1 MLIATEPMKLP
12 PLGVIAGVATVETIA
27 GAAIAK
33 VKAEARV
40 TPPPAALMLIEKLP
54 VGVDPLVAML
64 RRAEHVGLHD
74 VDENEPVAPE
84 GRPETLKAT
93 A

>member
-40 TPPPAALMLIEKLP
+40 TPPPVPLTLTEKLP

-64 RRAEHVGLHD
+64 RRVEHVGLHE
-74 VDENEPVAPE
+74 VEENEAVAPE
-84 GRPETLKAT
+84 GRPETVNAT